1 MRGVQIDDF
10 RRRRLSRRRV
20 CITYRVD
27 FAYNLDDV
35 LFIRQGRDG
44 RQFTDITTLQACD
57 DGYEVDDVLRPVRR
71 IFLVLGQQQL
81 RGDVRRLG
89 LPSPPVV
96 AGEPPPAA
104 PLALVELRER
114 VEPAALL
121 AEALHLA
128 ADDGL
133 GGLAVRLADLVPPVV
148 VLGCGEIRAA
158 LVHLAHRVAP
168 GGGAPVGATSAS
180 VCAGAGPWRSGP
192 DALGR
197 PGGLLLRRRPR
208 GRRRRGGGDGGGRAG
223 VHRQRRRLLPQ
234 AQLQAQLACRVG
246 GCRRRVVVVL
256 VVVLVV
262 AGAEAERVGG
272 GPGGEVAAVPVPHPG
287 VPVRVA
293 GGGG

>member
-81 RGDVRRLG
+81 RGAVRRLG

-168 GGGAPVGATSAS
+168 AGGGARSVSAASAS
-180 VCAGAGPWRSGP
+180 VCAGAGPWRSGA

-197 PGGLLLRRRPR
+197 PGGLLLRRRGAR
-208 GRRRRGGGDGGGRAG
+208 GRRRRGGGDGGGRAD

-234 AQLQAQLACRVG
+234 AQLEGQLALCVG
-246 GCRRRVVVVL
+246 GRRVVVV
-256 VVVLVV
+256 VVWVV
-262 AGAEAERVGG
+262 GGGEAERVGG